1 MKDSL
6 KIVGIVLALVLLA
19 GVMAYLA
26 GFFTEKI
33 STDFSGV
40 LPAADTGE
48 VVVMEAITQPLIEQ
62 AAGTLRAKVET
73 VISPII
79 TATISSISVW
89 TGDEVQAG
97 DELVRLDSRELKARV
112 DQARQAAIA
121 AQARLAQTEKDL
133 ARVERIMKADPGAV
147 SKAERDR
154 FQTAMRTARAD
165 LVRLK
170 RQWDEAQTALSY
182 SKLTAPIAGRIVERL
197 ADPGDTARQGEPLLR
212 MYDPTTLRLE
222 ASVRESIASKLAKGQ
237 RLSAE
242 IDALKRQYP
251 VVVDEIVPSADPGSR
266 SFLVKVS
273 LEDGIGLYPGMFGR
287 LMIPIGQTEKIT
299 IPLAAV
305 TRVGQLDFVM
315 VKTDQGPVRR
325 YVRLGQR
332 SPDER
337 IEVISGL
344 KDGEKIIITKFIQ

>member
-1 MKDSL
+1 MKASL
-6 KIVGIVLALVLLA
+6 KIVGIFVALVLLA

-33 STDFSGV
+33 STDFRGV
-40 LPAADTGE
+40 LPATDTGE
-48 VVVMEAITQPLIEQ
+48 VVVVEATTQPLIEQ

-79 TATISSISVW
+79 TATISSIAVRA
-89 TGDEVQAG
+89 GDEVQAG
-97 DELVRLDSRELKARV
+97 DELARLDSRELKARV
-112 DQARQAAIA
+112 DQAQQSAVA

-133 ARVERIMKADPGAV
+133 ARFERILKADPGAV
-147 SKAERDR
+147 SKAEHDR
-154 FQTAMRTARAD
+154 LQAALQASRAE

-170 RQWDEAQTALSY
+170 RQKDEAQTALSY

-212 MYDPTTLRLE
+212 MYDPSTLRLE
-222 ASVRESIASKLAKGQ
+222 ASVRESVASKLAKGQ
-237 RLSAE
+237 QLVAE
-242 IDALKRQYP
+242 IDALKKQYP

-273 LEDGIGLYPGMFGR
+273 LADSTGLYPGMFGR
-287 LMIPIGQTEKIT
+287 LMIPIGQTDKIT

-305 TRVGQLDFVM
+305 TRVGQLDFVT
-315 VKTDQGPVRR
+315 VKTDLGPVRR

-332 SPDER
+332 SPENR
-337 IEVISGL
+337 VEVISGL
-344 KDGEKIIITKFIQ
+344 KAGDHILINK